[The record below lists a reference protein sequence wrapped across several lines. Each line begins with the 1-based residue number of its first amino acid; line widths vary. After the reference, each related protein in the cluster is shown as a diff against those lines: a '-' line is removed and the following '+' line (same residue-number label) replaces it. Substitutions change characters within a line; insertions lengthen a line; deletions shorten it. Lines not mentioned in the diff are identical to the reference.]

1 MSLDFKLARPFSR
14 WRLKPE
20 VGEPSYSYF
29 AREVADE
36 GHDSLRVYANEIGL
50 DGNSIKPEQL
60 LHALERLPLDQMF
73 KDRLRSNRPIVAACR
88 RSACLFMTRL

>member
-1 MSLDFKLARPFSR
+1 MSLDFKLARPSVFR

-36 GHDSLRVYANEIGL
+36 GHDSLR
-50 DGNSIKPEQL
+50 STQT
-60 LHALERLPLDQMF
+60 
-73 KDRLRSNRPIVAACR
+73 
-88 RSACLFMTRL
+88 RSALMGATLFRNNCCTPLSDCRWIRHSRIA